1 MNHKEVAQYLQDNPS
16 FFEENAEL
24 LAKIEI
30 PHPHGGHAIPL
41 VDRQM
46 LGLREKNRAL
56 EAKLAEL
63 LQFGEE
69 NDVTSEKMHRL
80 SGALLAG
87 STRDALLR
95 ALQSQLKDEFAI
107 AHVALRL
114 WGLAPR
120 EFDAGREEFA
130 EVTDELKAY
139 AASLADPYC
148 GANNLA
154 EAASWFGDATGQV
167 SSVAHIPLRETAMAA
182 GEGVCVGM
190 LVLGSGEA
198 ARFYA
203 GMGTLYLKRLGDLA
217 GAGLSRFA

>member
-1 MNHKEVAQYLQDNPS
+1 M
-16 FFEENAEL
+16 
-24 LAKIEI
+24 
-30 PHPHGGHAIPL
+30 
-41 VDRQM
+41 
-46 LGLREKNRAL
+46 
-56 EAKLAEL
+56 
-63 LQFGEE
+63 
-69 NDVTSEKMHRL
+69 
-80 SGALLAG
+80 
-87 STRDALLR
+87 
-95 ALQSQLKDEFAI
+95 
-107 AHVALRL
+107 RL

-167 SSVAHIPLRETAMAA
+167 SSVAHIPLRESAMAA
-182 GEGVCVGM
+182 GEGACVGM

-203 GMGTLYLKRLGDLA
+203 GMGTLYLNRLGDLA